1 MNYISYIG
9 GSKNDL
15 KRYKNIILLPFVI
28 IVAFFVF
35 RMVYMEM
42 ISECA
47 PKNLFSDNSISNND
61 NIKLKAKCIKK
72 ALENDDKHLI
82 VQYFKRETSE
92 CLKIIDEPLRIP
104 QNLVKVNSFDEW
116 KKLRIA
122 DTDNIICAIGNTKKG
137 NIDEIK

>member
-1 MNYISYIG
+1 MNF
-9 GSKNDL
+9 L
-15 KRYKNIILLPFVI
+15 KQYKNIILLPFVI

-35 RMVYMEM
+35 CMVYMEM

-47 PKNLFSDNSISNND
+47 PKNLFSNNSISNND

-82 VQYFKRETSE
+82 MQYFKRETNE
-92 CLKIIDEPLRIP
+92 CLKIIDEPSRIP

-137 NIDEIK
+137 SINATK